1 MQECLHNKQT
11 NKNTKHMMEGLSSGK
26 DPDLE
31 RVKGPSTF
39 SGYGDSG
46 MPGQTR
52 PGVPMV
58 SKTVTQDAGCG
69 FKWGHSLLWDNCVS
83 PKFVC

>member
-1 MQECLHNKQT
+1 MFTQQANKQ
-11 NKNTKHMMEGLSSGK
+11 KHQTHDGRLLSSGK
-26 DPDLE
+26 DPDLK
-31 RVKGPSTF
+31 RAKGPSTF

-52 PGVPMV
+52 PGVPTV
-58 SKTVTQDAGCG
+58 SKTVTQDAGRG

-83 PKFVC
+83 PKFIC